1 MYNTYEDWEKEYI
14 VGFRNIIELMINKGY
29 GWANTDDTIWL
40 RIWPN
45 IRYVSVLI
53 TYSDSATLQWFVQ
66 TVSFGYD
73 TWPNNWY
80 LYPLEE
86 VKRDYFWQW
95 LEAKW
100 YLIRP
105 RKNINEHVFSV
116 TDKTIW
122 EVSRYVREN
131 VLVRNVKLFQ

>member
-1 MYNTYEDWEKEYI
+1 MHYTYKDWEEEYI

-29 GWANTDDTIWL
+29 GWTNADGNIWHNTR
-40 RIWPN
+40 RIS
-45 IRYVSVLI
+45 ILI
-53 TYSDSATLQWFVQ
+53 MYSDALSDLQWFAH

-73 TWPNNWY
+73 NWRTNWY

-86 VKRDYFWQW
+86 VKKDYFWQW

-105 RKNINEHVFSV
+105 RKNIDEHVFSV
-116 TDKTIW
+116 KDKTIW
-122 EVSRYVREN
+122 EVARYVREN